1 MVAAMREPDSGQATV
16 ELVALLP
23 LLALLL
29 AAAWQLVLAGDAR
42 WSASAAA
49 RAAARAAALG
59 ADPEAAAR
67 GHLPPRLEH
76 GLRVTA
82 ARDGLVRVTLRVPPV
97 IRGVDAGRVGAE
109 ASFPSQEDR

>member
-1 MVAAMREPDSGQATV
+1 MHERESGQATV

-29 AAAWQLVLAGDAR
+29 AAGWQLVLAGDAR
-42 WSASAAA
+42 WSAAAAA

-67 GHLPPRLEH
+67 GHLPPRLER

-82 ARDGLVRVTLRVPPV
+82 ERDGLVRVTLRVPPV
-97 IRGVDAGRVGAE
+97 IRGVGAGHVGAE
-109 ASFPSQEDR
+109 ARFPSQVAR